1 LAHSNQKSNIAEG
14 ELNSAVFVQILL
26 HSISTMRFQVQLS
39 FLALA
44 VATGSAYVPKSLQG
58 LRLPL
63 VNPSV
68 LSHTSYTTSLQ
79 CPTRSASALSMGMM
93 EEFVTGRDDATRK
106 EGNDKYLAEVETRVK
121 RINAL
126 EPQIEELGDNELQ
139 AKTQEFRARLKSGED
154 LNGPLLEEAFAV
166 VRESAW

>member
-1 LAHSNQKSNIAEG
+1 
-14 ELNSAVFVQILL
+14 
-26 HSISTMRFQVQLS
+26 MRFQVRLS
-39 FLALA
+39 LLAL
-44 VATGSAYVPKSLQG
+44 VVTTGSAYVPKSLQG
-58 LRLPL
+58 LRLSL
-63 VNPSV
+63 VNPNVRSY
-68 LSHTSYTTSLQ
+68 TSYTTALQ
-79 CPTRSASALSMGMM
+79 FPTRSASALSMGMM

-106 EGNDKYLAEVETRVK
+106 EGNDKYLAEVQIRVK

-126 EPQIEELGDNELQ
+126 EPQIEDLGDDELQ